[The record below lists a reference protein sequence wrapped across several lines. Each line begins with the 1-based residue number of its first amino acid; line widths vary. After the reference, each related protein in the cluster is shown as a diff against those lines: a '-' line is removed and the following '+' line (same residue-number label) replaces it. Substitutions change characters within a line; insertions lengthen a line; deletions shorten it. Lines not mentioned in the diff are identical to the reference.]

1 VRVRLGRKER
11 MMKPS
16 GEEEY
21 QRFMGFPTSILPW
34 NAERPESRATGGRNY
49 RKLMHPVVWLRWRIA
64 VRRRGPYAPDFEEFR
79 RGPSEAV

>member
-1 VRVRLGRKER
+1 
-11 MMKPS
+11 MKPS

-34 NAERPESRATGGRNY
+34 NTERPGSRATGGRNY

-79 RGPSEAV
+79 RGPSEAIQ